1 MAQFN
6 LPPNS
11 RVQKGKTFEAPT
23 GAKNV
28 RRFEIYRYDPDS
40 GENPRIDKYDI
51 DLADCGP
58 MILDAMIKIKD
69 EVDATLTF
77 RRS

>member
-11 RVQKGKTFEAPT
+11 RVQKGKTFEAPA
-23 GAKNV
+23 GASNV

-51 DLADCGP
+51 DVADCGP
-58 MILDAMIKIKD
+58 
-69 EVDATLTF
+69 
-77 RRS
+77 